1 MEVGHFILRY
11 AHITG
16 GLLALGAGAGSMI
29 YKKGSPMHRQHGRVF
44 WAAMVTM
51 SLTGLY
57 GSLFMEFVPANI
69 MGGSTAFYLTM
80 TAWATV
86 WRPAGK
92 TGRLEIGVA
101 LWGLTAAITGIS
113 FGMIALGSPKSVW
126 GEFSATGYFV
136 FSGILLL
143 GVALDAKVIARG
155 GVTGTPRLTRHI
167 WRICLA
173 FFMATGSFFF
183 GQAKLFPVEIRQ
195 SGLLAIP
202 AMLPLGLMLYWLLKV
217 RVWPKLRSIFRR
229 NAAPPDSWR
238 PWRGTPDGTAGGG
251 AR

>member
-1 MEVGHFILRY
+1 MEIGHFILRY

-44 WAAMVTM
+44 WAAMVMM

-57 GSLFMEFVPANI
+57 GSIFMEVVPANI

-86 WRPAGK
+86 WRVPGK
-92 TGRLEIGVA
+92 TGRLELVVA
-101 LWGLTAAITGIS
+101 LWGLAAAITAVS
-113 FGMIALGSPKSVW
+113 FGVVALGSPNRVW
-126 GEFSATGYFV
+126 GEFPSTGYFV
-136 FSGILLL
+136 FAGILLL
-143 GVALDAKVIARG
+143 GVALDAKVIASG
-155 GVTGTPRLTRHI
+155 GVSGTPRLTRHI
-167 WRICLA
+167 WRVCLA

-195 SGLLAIP
+195 SGILAIL
-202 AMLPLGLMLYWLLKV
+202 AMLPLALMLFWLVRV
-217 RVWPKLRSIFRR
+217 RVWPRLRSIFRG
-229 NAAPPDSWR
+229 NAASPGSWR
-238 PWRGTPDGTAGGG
+238 PWRGAPDGTAGGG